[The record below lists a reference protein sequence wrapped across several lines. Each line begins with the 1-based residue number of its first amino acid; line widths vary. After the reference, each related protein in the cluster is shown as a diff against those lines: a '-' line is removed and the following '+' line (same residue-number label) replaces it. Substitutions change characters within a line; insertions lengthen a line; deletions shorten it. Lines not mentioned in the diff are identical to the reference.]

1 MGRLDH
7 EAAYNLLS
15 SQVHRQT
22 NRCDFI
28 AQTLSEA
35 WHKAQEGQTG
45 EEQPLEGQ
53 ARLCGGVPAKAGLA
67 G

>member
-1 MGRLDH
+1 MGWLYL
-7 EAAYNLLS
+7 EVACSLLS
-15 SQVHRQT
+15 SAVHRQT

-45 EEQPLEGQ
+45 EEQSLEGQ
-53 ARLCGGVPAKAGLA
+53 TRLCGGVPAKAGPA